1 MLKQLGTRVGFVTGL
16 AAGSLLGLGMLI
28 GTLATLRWERADM
41 EFPYTALHAS
51 ATHGGDNFAMATG
64 PIADGVEGVFFL
76 DFITGDLQ
84 CWVINP
90 RTGFLGGRFQHNVLI
105 DLGADRSKKPSYLM
119 VTGVADFRTGGGAIT
134 PAESVV
140 YIADANTGRFAAS
153 SLPWNRNAAA
163 VNQGQVAS
171 MVLIGR
177 GAARNLEI
185 REP

>member
-1 MLKQLGTRVGFVTGL
+1 MLQRLGTRTGFLAGL
-16 AAGSLLGLGMLI
+16 AAGLLLGAGMLV
-28 GTLATLRWERADM
+28 GVLVTRRAERSA
-41 EFPYTALHAS
+41 EFPYQALYAS
-51 ATHGGDNFAMATG
+51 ATHGGENFAMATG

-76 DFITGDLQ
+76 DYITGDLQ

-90 RTGFLGGRFQHNVLI
+90 RTGFLGGRFQHNVAL
-105 DLGADRSKKPSYLM
+105 DLGVDRSKRPNYLL
-119 VTGVADFRTGGGAIT
+119 VTGTADFRTGGGAVT

-140 YIADANTGRFAAS
+140 YVADAHTGRFAAY

-163 VNQGQVAS
+163 VNQGQVAG